1 MAIDHRAYM
10 LSLSFPFFHTCT
22 YLSNNLHTY
31 LPTYYLPTYFAG
43 VQRKRDSD
51 QKQRVKNN
59 KREFIEKMLPLVDAF
74 RSAPLLAPAVT
85 EKELSMH
92 KTYGA
97 LLDNILAVF
106 QKFGYKEFDIGNN
119 Q

>member
-1 MAIDHRAYM
+1 
-10 LSLSFPFFHTCT
+10 
-22 YLSNNLHTY
+22 
-31 LPTYYLPTYFAG
+31 
-43 VQRKRDSD
+43 
-51 QKQRVKNN
+51 
-59 KREFIEKMLPLVDAF
+59 MLPLVDAF

-106 QKFGYKEFDIGNN
+106 QKFGYKEFDIGNYHSSTIVGRLLQN
-119 Q
+119 AYIEQLSVQMPERS